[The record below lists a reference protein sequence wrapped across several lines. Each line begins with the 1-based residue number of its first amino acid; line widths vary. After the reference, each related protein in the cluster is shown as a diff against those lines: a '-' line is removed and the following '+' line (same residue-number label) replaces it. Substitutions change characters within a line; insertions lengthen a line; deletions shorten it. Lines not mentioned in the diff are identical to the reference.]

1 MRRIFKIFYS
11 ILTIIIIYGFLYW
24 CVNLSISNQNISEQP
39 SNTNNYSWNNFNESL
54 FYPGIAIIADNRADL
69 SIPSRV
75 LNVLTHIPSTWPIQ
89 IIYGTSN
96 YKYLIEC
103 EDLKPYIENGRI
115 ILTKLFN
122 ENLFASPNNLFTTV
136 KFYEQI
142 VGEKILNFQLDSLF
156 CSNSPHK
163 LTDYLQYDY
172 IGAPWRMT
180 SEHGMVGNSG
190 FSLRTRSKTIE
201 LLTKHSYDFSKNEDE
216 WFASHFYLVNASIPP
231 VQIAVTFSVETQ
243 YYSKPLGVHMPGNY
257 LNMKDYKAL
266 CKQCPEVRMIWPYC
280 QNKVKLVGR
289 NTDDY

>member
-1 MRRIFKIFYS
+1 MFNATTS
-11 ILTIIIIYGFLYW
+11 QQSCNIINDNKNSFSKL
-24 CVNLSISNQNISEQP
+24 
-39 SNTNNYSWNNFNESL
+39 L
-54 FYPGIAIIADNRADL
+54 FYPGIAVIVDNRADL

-75 LNVLTHIPSTWPIQ
+75 LNVLIHIPNTWPIQ
-89 IIYGTSN
+89 IIHGTSN
-96 YKYLIEC
+96 YQYLTEC

-122 ENLFASPNNLFTTV
+122 EQLFTSPNRLFTNI

-142 VGEKILNFQLDSLF
+142 IGEKILFFQLDSLF

-180 SEHGMVGNSG
+180 SERGVVGNSG

-201 LLTKHSYDFSKNEDE
+201 LLTKHPYNFYKNEDE
-216 WFASHFYLVNASIPP
+216 WFGLHFHLVNAN
-231 VQIAVTFSVETQ
+231 IASAQVAATFSVETQ
-243 YYSKPLGVHMPGNY
+243 YYPKPLGVHMPGNY
-257 LNMKDYKAL
+257 LNMTDYMNL

-280 QNKVKLVGR
+280 QNKASLAK
-289 NTDDY
+289 